1 MYTTGYFLCCDRCQR
16 GNFKLQKPA
25 GPLHPIPVSAKI
37 WKQVGM
43 DLIGPLT
50 ETPREIDI
58 ITLTDY
64 FTKWAEAGALPDKKL
79 TGRGKVCVLGT
90 CYSLS
95 IFCI

>member
-1 MYTTGYFLCCDRCQR
+1 MCILQVTSCDRCQI

-50 ETPREIDI
+50 ETPRGNRYI

-64 FTKWAEAGALPDKKL
+64 FTKWAEAGALPDKSSLGVAKF
-79 TGRGKVCVLGT
+79 VYSVLV
-90 CYSLS
+90 
-95 IFCI
+95 IH